1 MQQYLSQTF
10 GILRNGTNILSNSI
24 PFRYGRMLKLI
35 SNVISN
41 KQITRDIS
49 YHYRSNISDEK
60 TFLYNNI
67 NRLRLQNQAKE
78 ENIRQITIN
87 LNRHHNILDQHV
99 WLYRR
104 IASFFTFFLLQRSLY
119 YALAAAIITPN
130 FRLWNNNKK
139 K

>member
-99 WLYRR
+99 
-104 IASFFTFFLLQRSLY
+104 
-119 YALAAAIITPN
+119 
-130 FRLWNNNKK
+130 
-139 K
+139 